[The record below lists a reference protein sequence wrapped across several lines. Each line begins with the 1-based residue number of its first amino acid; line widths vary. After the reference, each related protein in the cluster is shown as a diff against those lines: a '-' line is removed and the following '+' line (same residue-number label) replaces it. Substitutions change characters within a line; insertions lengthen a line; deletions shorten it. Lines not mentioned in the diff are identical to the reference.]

1 MDEEGVKEK
10 LYRCEEIANRYEVQI
25 TTVYDWIRK
34 KNLPALKIGKSY
46 MVQESDLKQFEEKN
60 KTTAEERE

>member
-1 MDEEGVKEK
+1 MEK
-10 LYRCEEIANRYEVQI
+10 LYRCEEVASRYEVQI

-46 MVQESDLKQFEEKN
+46 MVQESDLKQFEETR
-60 KTTAEERE
+60 KTTKQ

>member
-1 MDEEGVKEK
+1 MEK
-10 LYRCEEIANRYEVQI
+10 LYRCEEVANRYKVQI

-46 MVQESDLKQFEEKN
+46 MVQESDLKQFEEKK
-60 KTTAEERE
+60 KTVKLECVEED

>member
-1 MDEEGVKEK
+1 MEK
-10 LYRCEEIANRYEVQI
+10 LYRCEEVANRYEVQI

-46 MVQESDLKQFEEKN
+46 MVQESDLKQFEEMR
-60 KTTAEERE
+60 KTVKLKCVEED

>member
-1 MDEEGVKEK
+1 MEK
-10 LYRCEEIANRYEVQI
+10 LYTCEEVANRYEVQI

-60 KTTAEERE
+60 KTTAEEREKEVKQ

>member
-1 MDEEGVKEK
+1 MEK
-10 LYRCEEIANRYEVQI
+10 LYRCEEVANRYEVQI

-46 MVQESDLKQFEEKN
+46 MVQESDLKQFEEMR
-60 KTTAEERE
+60 KTVKLECVEED

>member
-1 MDEEGVKEK
+1 MEK
-10 LYRCEEIANRYEVQI
+10 LYRCEEVANRYDVQI

-46 MVQESDLKQFEEKN
+46 MVQESDLKQFEEMR
-60 KTTAEERE
+60 KTVKLECVEED

>member
-1 MDEEGVKEK
+1 MEK

-46 MVQESDLKQFEEKN
+46 MVQESDLKQFEEMR
-60 KTTAEERE
+60 KTVKLECVEED

>member
-1 MDEEGVKEK
+1 MEK

-46 MVQESDLKQFEEKN
+46 MVQENDLKQFEETR
-60 KTTAEERE
+60 KTVRLGCRKED

>member
-1 MDEEGVKEK
+1 MEK

-46 MVQESDLKQFEEKN
+46 MVQESDLKQ
-60 KTTAEERE
+60 

>member
-1 MDEEGVKEK
+1 MEK

-25 TTVYDWIRK
+25 TTVYDWIHK

-46 MVQESDLKQFEEKN
+46 MVQESDLKQKKKKKKTVKLECVEED
-60 KTTAEERE
+60 

>member
-1 MDEEGVKEK
+1 MEK
-10 LYRCEEIANRYEVQI
+10 LYRCEEVANRYKVQI

-46 MVQESDLKQFEEKN
+46 MVQESDLKQFEEMR
-60 KTTAEERE
+60 KTVKLECVEED

>member
-60 KTTAEERE
+60 KTTVEERK

>member
-1 MDEEGVKEK
+1 MEK
-10 LYRCEEIANRYEVQI
+10 LYRCEEVANRYEVQI

-46 MVQESDLKQFEEKN
+46 MVQESDLKQFEEMR
-60 KTTAEERE
+60 KTVKRECVEED

>member
-1 MDEEGVKEK
+1 MEK

-46 MVQESDLKQFEEKN
+46 MVQESDLKQFEEMR
-60 KTTAEERE
+60 KTVRLGCRKED